1 MPKSKEQFED
11 YLKKLEETVERL
23 ESEDVTLEESVKLFE
38 EGLKISKNCEKMLD
52 SAKQK
57 ITVLE
62 PED

>member
-38 EGLKISKNCEKMLD
+38 EGLKMSKNCEKILG

>member
-1 MPKSKEQFED
+1 MPKSKEHFED

-57 ITVLE
+57 MMVLE